1 MYKRQSTMSS
11 FQELYVKSIADIW
24 AFIKRNIPTIV
35 LTYIL
40 WTVLHFVAAHLYIH
54 FCIGNTLWGFIT
66 SPLYTSAPH
75 CQALSWGLW
84 TLSRKFLEMW
94 PLLGS
99 FLLSKFLLTEE

>member
-1 MYKRQSTMSS
+1 MS

-24 AFIKRNIPTIV
+24 AFIRRNIPTIV

-54 FCIGNTLWGFIT
+54 FCIGNTFWGFIT